1 MKIEQIFPK
10 KEEFFDLI
18 TDKNVFVVRMTNRKE
33 YTNLDEQK
41 RPTHVYD
48 GMGFARLAK
57 TKIEDLLAALDDP
70 KRAIVRIT
78 HADEIVFRHKLSGET
93 IDIASRNEGT
103 R

>member
-33 YTNLDEQK
+33 YTNS
-41 RPTHVYD
+41 HVYD

-78 HADEIVFRHKLSGET
+78 M
-93 IDIASRNEGT
+93 
-103 R
+103 